1 MDRTVESRVWEDF
14 KDALEHAAE
23 AMRGQYDAS
32 ITLIAGRPFDLLE
45 LIRLGKVEG
54 DDEKVSHEP
63 QRRGLYSF
71 LIKIARK

>member
-1 MDRTVESRVWEDF
+1 MWEDF

-54 DDEKVSHEP
+54 DDEKVSP
-63 QRRGLYSF
+63 SGSNVLSPSVCRC
-71 LIKIARK
+71 